1 MTIQRMEVERW
12 RLKLLHFIVYKAVML
27 HTININQ
34 MYIKEYPLVNFI
46 PYFSECITPK
56 SIVNYCNI
64 LHGTYLVI
72 LILYLVLVI
81 LLEK

>member
-46 PYFSECITPK
+46 PYFSECILE
-56 SIVNYCNI
+56 NI
-64 LHGTYLVI
+64 AISFMEPTL
-72 LILYLVLVI
+72 
-81 LLEK
+81 